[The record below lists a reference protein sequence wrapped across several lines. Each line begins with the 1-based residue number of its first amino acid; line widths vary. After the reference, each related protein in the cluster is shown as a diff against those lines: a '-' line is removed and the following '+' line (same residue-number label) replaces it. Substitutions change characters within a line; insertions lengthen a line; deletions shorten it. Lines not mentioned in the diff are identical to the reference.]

1 MKDSKLLITECPRD
15 AMQSWDTPIST
26 KEKIEYLNQL
36 LKVGFE
42 VLDFGSFV
50 SPKAIPQMADTAEVY
65 EQLNWEESSTKLLAI
80 IANER
85 GAKDAAEK
93 EGIHFLGFP
102 FSISETFQLKNTNQ
116 SIETSKKTVQKIVDI
131 AEQNNKKVLIYLSM
145 GFGNPYGDPYSPDL
159 LHQYLE
165 EISTWGVE
173 DFALAD
179 TTGSADNETIKSV
192 FDSILPAFK
201 NLNIGAHFHANPSNA
216 LSNITTAYASGCRR
230 FDTAILGIGGCPLP
244 GSPLVGNI
252 PTEQIIALA
261 DQNNISLE
269 WNQDFWLESLITAK
283 SIFNR

>member
-1 MKDSKLLITECPRD
+1 MKDSKILITECPRD
-15 AMQSWDTPIST
+15 AMQGWEAPIST
-26 KEKIEYLNQL
+26 QEKIHYLNKL
-36 LKVGFE
+36 LKVGFD

-65 EQLNWEESSTKLLAI
+65 DHLEWENSSTKLLAI

-85 GAKDAAEK
+85 GAREAAEK

-102 FSISETFQLKNTNQ
+102 FSISETFQQRNTNQ
-116 SIETSKKTVQKIVDI
+116 SIETAKETVQKIVEI
-131 AEQNNKKVLIYLSM
+131 AEQKNKKVLIYLSM

-165 EISTWGVE
+165 EISAWGIR

-179 TTGSADNETIKSV
+179 TTGSADNELIKSIFESV
-192 FDSILPAFK
+192 LPTFK
-201 NLNIGAHFHANPSNA
+201 HLNIGAHFHASPSNA
-216 LSNITTAYASGCRR
+216 LSNIATAYSAGCRR
-230 FDTAILGIGGCPLP
+230 FDTAILGIGGCPLS

-252 PTEQIIALA
+252 PTEVILALA
-261 DQNNISLE
+261 DQKNISLE
-269 WNQDFWLESLITAK
+269 WEEDFWMESLITAQ